1 MGQSLKLEHRTKI
14 IMKTKTISL
23 LLLSISLSVS
33 IITYAGDNNITNELE
48 IQSKIRSHI
57 IEKPEKHVWITK
69 NYDEDGKLVEI
80 IPMRWF
86 SVVEGGNRLK
96 RHGNYML
103 FDKDGNCLKSE
114 WYFKDKA
121 VSTNEFAAMLKTES
135 LDEPRE
141 RTETQE
147 DKKAKDFIWKL
158 SLAWQKGNDNECKSI
173 ITEERKKS
181 PDWMPAII
189 AEYGYLTFIEH
200 NDKKATEVL
209 GQAKGLIK
217 EQEAVSKGKK
227 SQLETG
233 MWNFFKATY
242 SSYYE
247 QSAKGTKG
255 RFKIGYREIDF
266 EKAREEYVLFPPSD
280 LMTTYLLASGVR
292 IDMSP
297 LIKELEVKFGLDTKR
312 THQER
317 VLTNTNQTAAGVP
330 QIPGTGKTNDLGTAN
345 KQ

>member
-1 MGQSLKLEHRTKI
+1 
-14 IMKTKTISL
+14 MKAKMISL
-23 LLLSISLSVS
+23 MLLSISLSIS
-33 IITYAGDNNITNELE
+33 IITYAGDNITNEFA

-57 IEKPEKHVWITK
+57 IEKPEKHVWIRK

-96 RHGNYML
+96 RHGNYLL
-103 FDKDGNCLKSE
+103 FDKDGSCLKSE

-121 VSTNEFAAMLKTES
+121 VSKDEFDAMLKTES
-135 LDEPRE
+135 LDEPKKRA
-141 RTETQE
+141 ETSE
-147 DKKAKDFIWKL
+147 DKKAKDFISKL
-158 SLAWQKGNDNECKSI
+158 SLAWQKGNDAECKSI
-173 ITEERKKS
+173 ITEEKEKS
-181 PDWMPAII
+181 PDWIPVII

-209 GQAKGLIK
+209 GRAKELIK
-217 EQEAVSKGKK
+217 EQEEVSKGQK

-242 SSYYE
+242 NSYYE

-255 RFKIGYREIDF
+255 CFKILNKEIEF
-266 EKAREEYVLFPPSD
+266 GKAREEYVLFPPSD
-280 LMTTYLLASGVR
+280 LMAAYLLASGVR

-297 LIKELEVKFGLDTKR
+297 LIKGLEEKFGLDTKR
-312 THQER
+312 THQGR
-317 VLTNTNQTAAGVP
+317 VSTNTSQTAVGVP
-330 QIPGTGKTNDLGTAN
+330 QIPGSGKTNDLGNAER
-345 KQ
+345 